1 MKTRSVLIVDD
12 DDHLRRTMA
21 TALAREG
28 LAIAE
33 AASGE
38 EAAVKAD
45 AGAFDLILLD
55 LQLPDQDGLAT
66 LRKMRER
73 GVAAAVAI
81 VTGHGSLPS
90 AIEAMRL
97 GAVDFL
103 QKPFDPAALRA
114 LVATILARAD
124 LADSAEA
131 DAPTLLEL
139 ARRAIHQGELQRAMA
154 QVRRA
159 IAAEPAN
166 AEAFNLLGVLFEIRG
181 DLGEAHRHYHL
192 AYSADPAYE
201 PARRN
206 LDRLVRRRPRGHLW
220 LGGEGE
226 KVR

>member
-1 MKTRSVLIVDD
+1 MTTRTVLIVDD

-28 LAIAE
+28 LTIAE

-38 EAAVKAD
+38 EAAIKAD
-45 AGAFDLILLD
+45 GTPFDLILLD
-55 LQLPDQDGLAT
+55 LQLPGQDGLAT
-66 LRKMRER
+66 LRRMRER
-73 GVAAAVAI
+73 GVSAAVAI

-124 LADSAEA
+124 LADSDHA

-139 ARRAIHQGELQRAMA
+139 ARRAIHEGEFQRAMA

-159 IAAEPAN
+159 IAADPAN
-166 AEAFNLLGVLFEIRG
+166 AEAFNLLGVLYEIRG
-181 DLGEAHRHYHL
+181 DFGEAHRHYHL
-192 AYSADPAYE
+192 AYSADPGYE

-206 LDRLVRRRPRGHLW
+206 LDRLILRQPRGHFW
-220 LGGEGE
+220 LGEHDEG
-226 KVR
+226 

>member
-1 MKTRSVLIVDD
+1 MTTRTVLIVDD

-28 LAIAE
+28 LTVAE

-38 EAAVKAD
+38 EAAIKAD
-45 AGAFDLILLD
+45 GAPFDLILLD
-55 LQLPDQDGLAT
+55 LQLPGMDGLAT
-66 LRKMRER
+66 LRRMRER
-73 GVAAAVAI
+73 GVGAPVAI

-103 QKPFDPAALRA
+103 QKPFDPAALRT

-124 LADSAEA
+124 LADSDHA
-131 DAPTLLEL
+131 DPATLLEL
-139 ARRAIHQGELQRAMA
+139 ARRAIHEREFQRAAA

-159 IAAEPAN
+159 IAADPAN
-166 AEAFNLLGVLFEIRG
+166 AEALNLLGVLFELHG
-181 DLGEAHRHYHL
+181 DVEQAHRHYHL
-192 AYSADPAYE
+192 AYAADPAYP

-206 LDRLVRRRPRGHLW
+206 LDRLVHGRPRGHLW
-220 LGGEGE
+220 LGGEEEG
-226 KVR
+226 